1 MGISPQKTMQEMT
14 SMNIDCV
21 IIGINTEKTI
31 EQCIRNLLA
40 SHYSRGTVNIYYV
53 DGGSTDQSIRKAQA
67 FDGVNVIALNPRYP
81 TPGLGRNNGWKAG
94 TSPLVQF
101 LDSDA
106 MVHPQWLN
114 TAVDA
119 LMEDDTVG
127 AVRGNRYEL
136 YPLASVF
143 NWIGDMEWNAA
154 PGFCDAFGG
163 DVMVRRSILEDTGG
177 YDEVLVA
184 GEDPELS
191 RRIQK
196 KGWKILQINTPM
208 CGHDLAMMHLSQYWK
223 RGHRTGYG
231 YAAVTARYGLSDGG
245 FWIRELLR
253 ICVRGGGFVGSGLAG
268 ILFAFVHPLFL
279 ILFFPGL
286 VLLFYPFLFKISWFM
301 ENKHL
306 KRKPAMVYAL
316 HCSFVVIPQFFG
328 VKRFFWGKLF
338 HCPLRNKPATLKTD
352 ISR

>member
-1 MGISPQKTMQEMT
+1 
-14 SMNIDCV
+14 MNIDCV

-31 EQCIRNLLA
+31 EQCILHLLA
-40 SHYSRGTVNIYYV
+40 CHYSRGTVNIYYV
-53 DGGSTDQSIRKAQA
+53 DGGSTDKSISKAQS
-67 FDGVNVIALNPRYP
+67 FDGVTVIELHPRHP

-106 MVHPQWLN
+106 MMEPHWLG

-119 LMEDDTVG
+119 LIKNETIG

-143 NWIGDMEWNAA
+143 NWIGNMEWNAD
-154 PGFCDAFGG
+154 PGVCDSFGG
-163 DVMVRRSILEDTGG
+163 DVMIRRNILEDTGG

-196 KGWKILQINTPM
+196 KGWKVLQLDTPM
-208 CGHDLAMMHLSQYWK
+208 CGHDLAMMRLSQYWK

-231 YAAVTARYGLSDGG
+231 YAAVTARHGLSDGG
-245 FWIRELLR
+245 FWIRELIR
-253 ICVRGGGFVGSGLAG
+253 ICVRGGGFVGFTLAGLLLSGL
-268 ILFAFVHPLFL
+268 HPLFL
-279 ILFFPGL
+279 LLLFPGL
-286 VLLFYPFLFKISWFM
+286 MLLFFPFLFKISWFM

-316 HCSFVVIPQFFG
+316 HCSLVVIPQFFG
-328 VKRFFWGKLF
+328 LKRFVWGKLF
-338 HCPLRNKPATLKTD
+338 HRPLRNKPATLKTD
-352 ISR
+352 ISQ